1 MNFRIGA
8 HVEATDGRVGEI
20 TRVIVEARDRTLSHI
35 VVREGRF
42 STERLVPIAA
52 VAEAT
57 SERVALRLAHA
68 QFVLL
73 QPYAQSVQYTPNA
86 PPDTYLGVAKNP
98 VTLDQSGITEDERS
112 FRGGER
118 VEATDGTVG
127 KADEVVVDHDT
138 LKLTDIVL
146 VEGHLWHKHHVT
158 IPVDSV
164 DYARRGV
171 IYLKLSKAEL
181 EPLTKPVN

>member
-8 HVEATDGRVGEI
+8 HVDAIDGKVGEI
-20 TRVIVEARDRTLSHI
+20 SRVIIDARDRTLSNI

-42 STERLVPIAA
+42 STERLVPVED

-57 SERVALRLAHA
+57 SERVALRVTHA
-68 QFVLL
+68 QFGLL
-73 QPYAQSVQYTPNA
+73 QPYMQSVQYV
-86 PPDTYLGVAKNP
+86 PDASSDAYFGEVKNP
-98 VTLDQSGITEDERS
+98 VTLDKSDISEDERS

-127 KADEVVVDHDT
+127 KADEVIVDHDT
-138 LKLTDIVL
+138 RKLTDIVL
-146 VEGHLWHKHHVT
+146 VEGHPWHKHHVT

-164 DYARRGV
+164 DYAARGV

-181 EPLTKPVN
+181 EPLSKPAK